1 MQYQVPQFI
10 EIEDKI
16 FGPLTFKQFVYIV
29 GGAAICYFAY
39 RFLPFF
45 IAFFIIIPM
54 GGLSLALAFYKVN
67 KRPFIVTLES
77 AIRYAM
83 GKKLYIWQK
92 SAPKPEDIM
101 NKNAGIDAAKVLVPK
116 LSNSKLKDLT
126 WSLDIN
132 ETIYSKDTGFKNK
145 DELHP
150 KDEGMEV
157 FKGLA
162 TDMKKGNLNYN

>member
-29 GGAAICYFAY
+29 GGSAICYFAY

-45 IAFFIIIPM
+45 IAILIILPVAS
-54 GGLSLALAFYKVN
+54 LSLALAFYKVN
-67 KRPFIVTLES
+67 RRPFIVLLES
-77 AIRYAM
+77 AIRFLM

-92 SAPKPEDIM
+92 SANKPEDVL
-101 NKNAGIDAAKVLVPK
+101 NKNIGVDAAKIMVPK

-132 ETIYSKDTGFKNK
+132 ETIYSKESGLKSK

-150 KDEGMEV
+150 DEGGLSS
-157 FKGLA
+157 FKGLS
-162 TDMKKGNLNYN
+162 TDMKKGNINYN